1 MGDFEMKRIT
11 TLLGAVSMAA
21 LAAGAA
27 QAGEITGRVTEAT
40 GSVGLQGAI
49 VRISETGQTVT
60 TSRDGSFRLANVPAG
75 DFTLVVDYLGADAQ
89 SREVT
94 LINADAVVETNFVLG
109 ADVAVED
116 NILIIGQRGQLT
128 SALNR
133 QRAADGLISVLSADA
148 VDRLPDENV
157 AEAARRIAGINVL
170 NDQGEGRFVSIR
182 GIDPNLNTTTA
193 CVCRLRKRTT
203 VRCRSM

>member
-1 MGDFEMKRIT
+1 MKRMT
-11 TLLGAVSMAA
+11 TLLGAVSVAA
-21 LAAGAA
+21 LTAGAA
-27 QAGEITGRVTEAT
+27 QAGEISGRVTEAA

-60 TSRDGSFRLANVPAG
+60 TSRDGSYRLVNVPAG
-75 DFTLVVDYLGADAQ
+75 DFTIVVDYLGADAQ
-89 SREVT
+89 TREVS
-94 LINADAVVETNFVLG
+94 LISADESVETNFVLG

-157 AEAARRIAGINVL
+157 A
-170 NDQGEGRFVSIR
+170 
-182 GIDPNLNTTTA
+182 
-193 CVCRLRKRTT
+193 
-203 VRCRSM
+203 